1 MDVIA
6 IINELRKELE
16 RIDGLIIALESL
28 QAGRRRGR
36 PPKALQQLRA
46 GAIAQESPAARRA
59 AKAVK
64 KAGKKGAPKAA
75 KKVAKKKAAAKK
87 KSAPQASD

>member
-16 RIDGLIIALESL
+16 RIDGLIIALEAL

-36 PPKALQQLRA
+36 PPKALQQLRE
-46 GAIAQESPAARRA
+46 GTLGDDTPATRRA

-64 KAGKKGAPKAA
+64 KARKKSVKKKAA
-75 KKVAKKKAAAKK
+75 KKEQVAAEE
-87 KSAPQASD
+87 

>member
-16 RIDGLIIALESL
+16 RIDGLIIALETL

-36 PPKALQQLRA
+36 PPKALQQLRE
-46 GAIAQESPAARRA
+46 GKLGEDTPVGRRA
-59 AKAVK
+59 AKAARGPAKRAAK
-64 KAGKKGAPKAA
+64 KSRKKAA
-75 KKVAKKKAAAKK
+75 KKA
-87 KSAPQASD
+87 SAD